1 MRTTFASGSVRA
13 APRSVVVEVGLLEH
27 NQVQILIGGDHNLLL
42 VLASDSEERQV
53 ILGVNVA
60 DDGAGLLSELSDFLR
75 NLDGVLVLLEFVH
88 GGSEDFAVLVNDQE
102 TNDTAVLFNSQNA
115 LFNFCH
121 NKIN

>member
-1 MRTTFASGSVRA
+1 M
-13 APRSVVVEVGLLEH
+13 
-27 NQVQILIGGDHNLLL
+27 IGGDHNLLL
-42 VLASDSEERQV
+42 VLTSDSEESQV
-53 ILGVNVA
+53 ILGVNVT
-60 DDGAGLLSELSDFLR
+60 DNGARLLSELSDLLR

-88 GGSEDFAVLVNDQE
+88 GGSEDFAVLIDDQE

>member
-13 APRSVVVEVGLLEH
+13 APRSVVVEIGLLEH

-60 DDGAGLLSELSDFLR
+60 DDGAGLLGELSDFLR

-115 LFNFCH
+115 LSNFCH